1 MHILN
6 IKSLGYLPR
15 PTWTLGPKD
24 IEMLK
29 YVPVVLFIWPSVD
42 FERGKINMEDDV
54 LIPYETIDSNFWDLA
69 KKLKHEDPAQFHT
82 LVRMHLSFVLDL
94 NTDE

>member
-1 MHILN
+1 MGL
-6 IKSLGYLPR
+6 
-15 PTWTLGPKD
+15 KD
-24 IEMLK
+24 IKMLK

-69 KKLKHEDPAQFHT
+69 KKLKQEDPAQFHT

>member
-6 IKSLGYLPR
+6 LKSLQF
-15 PTWTLGPKD
+15 GPWNLIGLHED
-24 IEMLK
+24 AEICTCM
-29 YVPVVLFIWPSVD
+29 VVLFIWPSVD
-42 FERGKINMEDDV
+42 FELGKIMEDDV

>member
-6 IKSLGYLPR
+6 LKSLQF
-15 PTWTLGPKD
+15 GPWNQNLIGLHED
-24 IEMLK
+24 VEICTCT
-29 YVPVVLFIWPSVD
+29 VVLFIWPSLD
-42 FERGKINMEDDV
+42 FELGKIMEDDV